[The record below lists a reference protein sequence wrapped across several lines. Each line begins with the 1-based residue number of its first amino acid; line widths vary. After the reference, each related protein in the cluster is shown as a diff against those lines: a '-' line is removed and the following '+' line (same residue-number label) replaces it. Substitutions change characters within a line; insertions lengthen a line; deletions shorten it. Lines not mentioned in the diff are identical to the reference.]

1 MVKWPGGNF
10 PGSAMPVPPILLRWV
25 YVVRVAVAGAIYLSA
40 AFKFN
45 VAAPL
50 DLLVTSF
57 LLARGSCCSSGCS
70 RWSGP

>member
-1 MVKWPGGNF
+1 MVKWPGGHF

-50 DLLVTSF
+50 DLLVT
-57 LLARGSCCSSGCS
+57 
-70 RWSGP
+70 